1 MKKYV
6 ASRKDVCAGQLLRI
20 EHPNV
25 QILGLDAINLV
36 PIDLETTGIRVSVTS
51 ALVCRG
57 MLFNVNE
64 FGLANDLV
72 YTTPVTYPIKGIS
85 EDKESNFIIEHYVE
99 LNEIL
104 KYLEYGEDLTQR
116 DLNKIH
122 KTLIANNKWL
132 RRNSDLFGLKKV
144 DGGYSLE
151 DDGILPLESYEKLD
165 WISHIKASKP
175 SPVESGYQYIKKKSI
190 F

>member
-72 YTTPVTYPIKGIS
+72 YTTPVTYPIK
-85 EDKESNFIIEHYVE
+85 E
-99 LNEIL
+99 
-104 KYLEYGEDLTQR
+104 
-116 DLNKIH
+116 
-122 KTLIANNKWL
+122 
-132 RRNSDLFGLKKV
+132 
-144 DGGYSLE
+144 
-151 DDGILPLESYEKLD
+151 
-165 WISHIKASKP
+165 
-175 SPVESGYQYIKKKSI
+175 
-190 F
+190 

>member
-20 EHPNV
+20 EHPNI
-25 QILGLDAINLV
+25 QILGLDALNLV
-36 PIDLETTGIRVSVTS
+36 PIDLEASGIKVSVTS
-51 ALVCRG
+51 ALLCRG

-72 YTTPVTYPIKGIS
+72 YTTPVNYQIKGIS
-85 EDKESNFIIEHYVE
+85 EEKDSDFIIEHYVE
-99 LNEIL
+99 LDEVL
-104 KYLEYGEDLTQR
+104 KYLKYGEDLTQY

-132 RRNSDLFGLKKV
+132 RRNSELFGLKK
-144 DGGYSLE
+144 DGGVYSLA
-151 DDGILPLESYEKLD
+151 DAGILPLETYEKLD

-175 SPVESGYQYIKKKSI
+175 SPVERGYQYIKKKSI